1 MTKLLKKLSIITT
14 AAFLLLLTTTSN
26 VTPQLSLPGIT
37 VEDTTDK
44 EPETK
49 PMADDE
55 DNPENDDAVSTY

>member
-1 MTKLLKKLSIITT
+1 MTKLLKKLSIFTT
-14 AAFLLLLTTTSN
+14 AAFLFILTATSN